1 MTVFVHLQALS
12 ETFPLLIVF
21 SMKITQTLVL
31 VLSQLSES
39 RSATTKT
46 QFTLSQE
53 VVGSTLAN
61 EESINMKRVMYSE
74 KWRDRRAFT
83 EGLEMLAD
91 TQNKKE

>member
-1 MTVFVHLQALS
+1 M
-12 ETFPLLIVF
+12 F
-21 SMKITQTLVL
+21 SLKVTQTLVL
-31 VLSQLSES
+31 VLSQLSGS

-53 VVGSTLAN
+53 AVGSTLAN
-61 EESINMKRVMYSE
+61 EESINMKGVMYSE
-74 KWRDRRAFT
+74 KCRDRRAFT